1 VAFGQAASGE
11 SAPPVPEA
19 GVESLPTLVGGG
31 RGSARSHASD
41 LDVVEHD
48 VDGVRV
54 VGVSGE
60 LDLAGAVKLC
70 ARVDAARDAGRRR
83 LVLDLTRL
91 EFCDSSGLRALI
103 GAAAEVRATA
113 GRVVIVPPVAGAV
126 ARLFALAGVEEILPL
141 RSSVSD
147 GLGALGSR
155 GGG

>member
-1 VAFGQAASGE
+1 MPFERSASGE
-11 SAPPVPEA
+11 SAPSVPEVE
-19 GVESLPTLVGGG
+19 VESLTAILGGG
-31 RGSARSHASD
+31 GEFARSHASE

-48 VDGVRV
+48 VDGVHV

-60 LDLAGAVKLC
+60 LDLAGAVELC
-70 ARVDAARDAGRRR
+70 ARVDAARDTGHRR

-103 GAAAEVRATA
+103 GAAVEVRATA

-126 ARLFALAGVEEILPL
+126 ARVFALAGVEEILPL
-141 RSSVSD
+141 RSSVTD